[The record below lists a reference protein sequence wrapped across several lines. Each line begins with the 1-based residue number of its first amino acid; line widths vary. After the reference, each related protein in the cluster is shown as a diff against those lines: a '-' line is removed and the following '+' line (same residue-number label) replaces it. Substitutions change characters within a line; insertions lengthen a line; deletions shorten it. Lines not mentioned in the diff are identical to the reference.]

1 MQKKFEQKSFR
12 FISQTLFSN
21 NYGGEQR
28 VDVEELF
35 TRALGVER
43 KYAGKLLTIASELIV

>member
-1 MQKKFEQKSFR
+1 MSLMQINANKKVFNQNDLRNSDE
-12 FISQTLFSN
+12 
-21 NYGGEQR
+21 GEQR

-35 TRALGVER
+35 MRALGVER